1 MRKEIEALKNLIV
14 AQDAEEAAR
23 SDMETKSRR
32 FHATSIFGGGDPV
45 KLPDDLQTATRKWA
59 KAVSDL
65 AHARGV
71 ARCLIL
77 DAYAEARATALH
89 PRDEDNGPAA
99 RLPT

>member
-1 MRKEIEALKNLIV
+1 MRKEIEALKNLI
-14 AQDAEEAAR
+14 ACQDAEEAAR
-23 SDMETKSRR
+23 QDMETKSRR

-59 KAVSDL
+59 KAFADL
-65 AHARGV
+65 ADARGN

-77 DAYAEARATALH
+77 DYEASARATSLH
-89 PRDEDNGPAA
+89 PRDDENGPAA